1 MQYTVRN
8 VPDAIDQAIRER
20 ASADKQ
26 SLNRVLI
33 DALAR
38 GLGLSRSTSK
48 QRDLSDIAGSW
59 IEDPGTEAALEDQG
73 RIDPELWQ

>member
-8 VPDAIDQAIRER
+8 VPDVIDEAIRER

-38 GLGLSRSTSK
+38 GLGLARPISK
-48 QRDLSDIAGSW
+48 QRDLSDVAGSW
-59 IEDPGTEAALEDQG
+59 VEDAGTEAALEDQG